1 MIEVV
6 KRTLFAGLGAAVVTK
21 EVLDGALREWV
32 EKGKITPEEAGV
44 FSDRLVGTGKARWEE
59 TRDAFAAR
67 LEEGMAAANLAT
79 RARIEALEARVAL
92 IELRGEAEKKTCDV
106 GGA

>member
-21 EVLDGALREWV
+21 EVLDNALREWI
-32 EKGKITPEEAGV
+32 EKGKITPEEAGL
-44 FSDRLVGTGKARWEE
+44 FSDKLVNAGKSRWDE
-59 TRDAFAAR
+59 TRDQFASR

-92 IELRGEAEKKTCDV
+92 LELRAEADKKPAEIA
-106 GGA
+106 GA

>member
-1 MIEVV
+1 MIDVV

-21 EVLDGALREWV
+21 EVLDHALREWV

-59 TRDAFAAR
+59 TRDMFAAR

-92 IELRGEAEKKTCDV
+92 LELRAEATTKSDTEV
-106 GGA
+106 PV